1 MDSNGKSDPYVK
13 FRSEVTI
20 LLVLLPFVQVLLVLL
35 QPALLLVLTLYLQ
48 HMFGHDVK
56 YKTPTKPKTLNPSWA
71 DSEVPA
77 MNCRAD
83 EQLQGR
89 YRTWCCWCWCWCWRY
104 WCWPCR
110 CCYLPSSSASSDL
123 TMRVFDEDYATAND
137 ECGIA
142 VFSMEEA
149 WRRSPEPVAFELPL
163 LLHTQRQGTIR
174 GKVSLARPSHGA
186 LGTKFHSSR
195 AVDGG
200 RNPHGRTRLQSREQ
214 VHQDPCCAF
223 LT

>member
-1 MDSNGKSDPYVK
+1 
-13 FRSEVTI
+13 
-20 LLVLLPFVQVLLVLL
+20 
-35 QPALLLVLTLYLQ
+35 
-48 HMFGHDVK
+48 
-56 YKTPTKPKTLNPSWA
+56 
-71 DSEVPA
+71 
-77 MNCRAD
+77 
-83 EQLQGR
+83 
-89 YRTWCCWCWCWCWRY
+89 
-104 WCWPCR
+104 
-110 CCYLPSSSASSDL
+110 
-123 TMRVFDEDYATAND
+123 MRVFDEDYATAND

-214 VHQDPCCAF
+214 VHQDPCCAS
-223 LT
+223 LREALLLILQRSRRSRAARPARMWATRRRALAAARRRQLPTMGWRKLRRSARGSRRAV